1 MVGFT
6 LVSRSY
12 YYLRVDEV
20 PAPRS
25 RPTTNASGR
34 GTIRQ
39 SLVGHLFRLVLAIL
53 PHVTTVGS
61 LP

>member
-1 MVGFT
+1 MSVAFWSHLKGLYMVGFT

-25 RPTTNASGR
+25 RPTT
-34 GTIRQ
+34 IRQ
-39 SLVGHLFRLVLAIL
+39 GNY
-53 PHVTTVGS
+53 
-61 LP
+61 